1 MKEEEMHSQLL
12 MRSLLQT
19 YKNIMYYPKSQ
30 IKPNLYTNGGEYT
43 LTTTGENYI
52 GYYYEA
58 STGQLFSGKNPQ
70 QGSNILLTRSSI
82 LPDPTIINS
91 LSTQITSL
99 DNTIS
104 PFLPARFLPPPN
116 LTLPTDQDKQKGQFT
131 RYFCKKANE
140 LIYIEISKAI
150 FTQLS
155 TKSPDIAWDLYD
167 PISLLWQIK
176 GNKEQVYKSNKTS
189 VQLIE
194 QRNKWYGFSQYFKDK
209 YLKYY
214 LG

>member
-1 MKEEEMHSQLL
+1 MA
-12 MRSLLQT
+12 
-19 YKNIMYYPKSQ
+19 YYPKSQ
-30 IKPNLYTNGGEYT
+30 VKTSLYTSGNEYA
-43 LTTTGENYI
+43 LSTTGENYI
-52 GYYYEA
+52 GYYYET
-58 STGQLFSGKNPQ
+58 STGQAFSGKNPQ
-70 QGSNILLTRSSI
+70 QGLNIPLVIFTPSPSNS
-82 LPDPTIINS
+82 PQFDGP
-91 LSTQITSL
+91 STQITSL
-99 DNTIS
+99 NSTIS
-104 PFLPARFLPPPN
+104 PSLPTRFLPPPN
-116 LTLPTDQDKQKGQFT
+116 PTLPTDQDKQKGQFT
-131 RYFCKKANE
+131 RYFCKKTNE
-140 LIYIEISKAI
+140 LVYIEISKTT

-167 PISLLWQIK
+167 PISLLWQIE

>member
-1 MKEEEMHSQLL
+1 MA
-12 MRSLLQT
+12 
-19 YKNIMYYPKSQ
+19 YYPKSQ
-30 IKPNLYTNGGEYT
+30 VKTSLYTPGNEYA
-43 LTTTGENYI
+43 LSTTGENYI
-52 GYYYEA
+52 GYYYET
-58 STGQLFSGKNPQ
+58 STGQAFSGKNPQ
-70 QGSNILLTRSSI
+70 QGLNIPLVIFTPSPSNS
-82 LPDPTIINS
+82 PQFDGP
-91 LSTQITSL
+91 STQITSL
-99 DNTIS
+99 NSTIS
-104 PFLPARFLPPPN
+104 PSLPTRFLPPPN
-116 LTLPTDQDKQKGQFT
+116 PTLPTDQDKQKGQFT
-131 RYFCKKANE
+131 RYFCKKTNE
-140 LIYIEISKAI
+140 LVYIEISKTT